1 MLKGVVCMEI
11 NRSESNR
18 PVNPRRRKPTKAQI
32 FREKYLPLI
41 ILALTAIMILVIVI
55 GSITRAV
62 QRKQIATE
70 ASIAAA
76 QEEARLNMEA
86 SDIQARAESMVVHY
100 DYEGA
105 IDLINSFSGSLADYP
120 ELSSLLAQCQSAYD
134 LLVPWEDPNSIMNL
148 SFNMLMADPARAFAN
163 EEYGSAFR
171 KNYLTLTE
179 FSNILDQL
187 YANGY
192 ILVRPEDFVTTQA
205 NDDGSIV
212 YTSKPVYLPSGKKP
226 VILTQTNVNYD
237 IYLIDGDG
245 DDLADSDGCGF
256 ASKLVSDSTGY
267 IQCEYVDANGQT
279 LYGAYD
285 LIPILDAFVEE
296 HPDFSYKGAKA
307 VIAVSGHE
315 GVFGY
320 RTNAA
325 AELTLGVENHQNEI
339 AQATEV
345 ADVLRANGY
354 ELACYTYDNAA
365 YGNMTLEEIQ
375 EDIGLWTSEVLP
387 IIGECKTM
395 VFAQNS
401 DLSDGLIYM
410 GDKHNT
416 LQDAGFQYYLGF
428 CTDGQPWTIIVDD
441 YIRQGRVLVNG
452 TNLYNNAEWFT
463 DLFDASTVLDTAAR
477 GD

>member
-1 MLKGVVCMEI
+1 ME
-11 NRSESNR
+11 NSRNESNR
-18 PVNPRRRKPTKAQI
+18 PVNPRRRKPTRAQI
-32 FREKYLPLI
+32 FKEKYMPLI
-41 ILALTAIMILVIVI
+41 VLALTAVMILIIII
-55 GSITRAV
+55 GSVTRAV

-86 SDIQARAESMVVHY
+86 SDIQMCAESMVVHY

-105 IDLINSFSGSLADYP
+105 IELINSFSGSLADYP
-120 ELSSLLAQCQSAYD
+120 ELASMLAQYQSAYD
-134 LLVPWEDPNSIMNL
+134 VLVPWEDPNSIMNL

-163 EEYGSAFR
+163 EEYGSAFK
-171 KNYLTLTE
+171 KNYITLVE
-179 FSNILDQL
+179 FSNILEQL

-212 YTSKPVYLPSGKKP
+212 YTAKPIYLPAEKKP

-237 IYLIDGDG
+237 AYLIDSDGDG
-245 DDLADSDGCGF
+245 LADAGGCGF
-256 ASKLVSDSTGY
+256 ASKLISDSTGY
-267 IQCEYVDANGQT
+267 VQCEYVDANGQT
-279 LYGAYD
+279 LYGDYD
-285 LIPILDAFVEE
+285 LIPILDAFVEA

-320 RTNAA
+320 RTNAE
-325 AELTLGVENHQNEI
+325 AEATLGAAAYNEEI
-339 AQATEV
+339 MQATEV

-365 YGNMTLEEIQ
+365 YGNMNLEEIQ
-375 EDIGLWTSEVLP
+375 ADIGLWTSEVLP
-387 IIGECKTM
+387 IVGEAKTM

-410 GDKHNT
+410 GDKHNA
-416 LQDAGFQYYLGF
+416 LQDAGFRYYLGF

-441 YIRQGRVLVNG
+441 YIRQGRVMVNG
-452 TNLYNNAEWFT
+452 TNLYNNAEWFSA
-463 DLFDASTVLDTAAR
+463 LFDAATVLDTAAR

>member
-1 MLKGVVCMEI
+1 MEQ
-11 NRSESNR
+11 NRNESNR
-18 PVNPRRRKPTKAQI
+18 PANPRRRKPTKAQI
-32 FREKYLPLI
+32 FKEKYLPLI
-41 ILALTAIMILVIVI
+41 ILCLTAIMILVIVI

-62 QRKQIATE
+62 QRKQLANEIAL
-70 ASIAAA
+70 AAA
-76 QEEARLNMEA
+76 EEEARLNMEA
-86 SDIQARAESMVVHY
+86 SDIQSRAEMMVRNY
-100 DYEGA
+100 DYAGA

-120 ELSSLLAQCQSAYD
+120 ELSGMLAEYQSALD
-134 LLVPWEDPNSIMNL
+134 LMVPWEDPNSIMNL

-179 FSNILDQL
+179 FSNILEQL

-192 ILVRPEDFVTTQA
+192 IMVRPEDFVTTQF
-205 NDDGSIV
+205 NDDGSVV
-212 YTSKPVYLPSGKKP
+212 YTAAPIYLPSGKKP

-237 IYLIDGDG
+237 AYLIDSDGDG
-245 DDLADSDGCGF
+245 LADAGGSGF
-256 ASKLVSDSTGY
+256 ASKLVTDGTGY
-267 IQCEYVDANGQT
+267 VQCEYVDANGQT

-315 GVFGY
+315 GVLGY
-320 RTNAA
+320 RTNAE
-325 AELTLGVENHQNEI
+325 AEAVLGVENYNNEVM
-339 AQATEV
+339 QATEV
-345 ADVLRANGY
+345 AEALRANGY
-354 ELACYTYDNAA
+354 ELACYTYDNTA
-365 YGNMTLEEIQ
+365 YGNMNLEEIQ
-375 EDIGLWTSEVLP
+375 TDIGLWTSEVLP
-387 IIGECKTM
+387 IIGESKTM

-416 LQDAGFQYYLGF
+416 LQEAGFYYYLGF

-441 YIRQGRVLVNG
+441 YVRQGRVLVNG
-452 TNLYNNAEWFT
+452 TNLYNNSEWFT
-463 DLFDASTVLDTAAR
+463 ELFDADSVIDTAAR

>member
-1 MLKGVVCMEI
+1 MEEYR
-11 NRSESNR
+11 NESSR
-18 PVNPRRRKPTKAQI
+18 PVNSRRRKPTKAQI
-32 FREKYLPLI
+32 FKEKYLPLI
-41 ILALTAIMILVIVI
+41 ILALAAIVILVTVI

-62 QRKQIATE
+62 QRNQLAKEIAQ
-70 ASIAAA
+70 AAA
-76 QEEARLNMEA
+76 EEEARLNMEA
-86 SDIQARAESMVVHY
+86 SDIQVRAEMMVRNY
-100 DYEGA
+100 DYAGA

-120 ELSSLLAQCQSAYD
+120 ELSSMLAEYQSTLD
-134 LLVPWEDPNSIMNL
+134 LMVPWEDPNSIMNL

-192 ILVRPEDFVTTQA
+192 ILVRPEDFVTTQF
-205 NDDGSIV
+205 NDDGSMV
-212 YTSKPVYLPSGKKP
+212 YTAAPIYLPADKKP

-237 IYLIDGDG
+237 AYLIDSDGDG
-245 DDLADSDGCGF
+245 MADAGGSGF
-256 ASKLVSDSTGY
+256 ASKLVVDSTGY
-267 IQCEYVDANGQT
+267 IQCEYVDASGQT

-285 LIPILDAFVEE
+285 LIPILDSFVEE

-320 RTNAA
+320 RTNAE
-325 AELTLGVENHQNEI
+325 AEATMGSEYYYDQTM
-339 AQATEV
+339 QATEV
-345 ADVLRANGY
+345 ADMLRANGY
-354 ELACYTYDNAA
+354 ELACYTYDNTA
-365 YGNMTLEEIQ
+365 YGNMSLEEIQ
-375 EDIGLWTSEVLP
+375 ADIGLWTSEVLP
-387 IIGECKTM
+387 IIGESKTM

-416 LQDAGFQYYLGF
+416 LQQAGFIYYLGF

-441 YIRQGRVLVNG
+441 YVRQGRVLVNG